1 MFFFFFLKIREK
13 HSDCNLTNLTY
24 SYHFRSKSETTTDL
38 FSFVKVRQNFE
49 DTKFILLKIVKIL
62 KFLQYSRDGSQVH
75 RANMHNPLQ
84 HIYLFHIQQ
93 DKNYQEVDALSFQT
107 FGQDYYHSLPHIL
120 HHCDIQTNMFHLFS
134 SS

>member
-1 MFFFFFLKIREK
+1 MKLKIREK

-75 RANMHNPLQ
+75 RANMHNPSISFMVSFITLFTKDVNSCSVNM
-84 HIYLFHIQQ
+84 ILFRFIFFIFFGYKYLSYCKYTTTFSNIQ
-93 DKNYQEVDALSFQT
+93 
-107 FGQDYYHSLPHIL
+107 
-120 HHCDIQTNMFHLFS
+120 LFIEK
-134 SS
+134 